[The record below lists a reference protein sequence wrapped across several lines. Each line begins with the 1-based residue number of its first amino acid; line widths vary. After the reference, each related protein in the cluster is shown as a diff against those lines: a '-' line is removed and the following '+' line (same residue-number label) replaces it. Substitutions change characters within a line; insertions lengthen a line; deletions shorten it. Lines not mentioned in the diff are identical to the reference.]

1 MKYLGE
7 RFDIHLGG
15 EDLRSTHHPNEIA
28 QSEAATGKKPFVNY
42 WIHGAFLLVDNK
54 RMGKSLGNAYTISDI
69 QKRGFDPLDLRYFYF
84 NGHYRKQL
92 NFTWKSMIAA
102 HNSYEKLKTIV
113 HEWSKKNSSKPTTK
127 EIEGIEKYSVQF
139 NDALSNDLFT
149 PGVIATVW
157 EMAHSDLPNYVKYK
171 LIKNWDKILG
181 LDLIQ
186 ISKRTVKIPNAVLI
200 LAKQREV
207 YRQHNEW
214 GKADE
219 FRKAINKKGYSI
231 EDGKS
236 GQVIKPIKKI

>member
-1 MKYLGE
+1 ML
-7 RFDIHLGG
+7 I
-15 EDLRSTHHPNEIA
+15 
-28 QSEAATGKKPFVNY
+28 
-42 WIHGAFLLVDNK
+42 LLVIFK
-54 RMGKSLGNAYTISDI
+54 KEV
-69 QKRGFDPLDLRYFYF
+69 FDPLDLRYFYF

-92 NFTWKSMIAA
+92 NFTWKSMIFA

-186 ISKRTVKIPNAVLI
+186 ISKGL
-200 LAKQREV
+200 
-207 YRQHNEW
+207 
-214 GKADE
+214 
-219 FRKAINKKGYSI
+219 
-231 EDGKS
+231 
-236 GQVIKPIKKI
+236 